1 MIIIQA
7 YSTRDRCIA
16 PTLLRLNASWSFAEL
31 FFRQEALNPQDHKA
45 AACLKP
51 ASHLGAVV
59 GMISIGGFLCVL
71 RPAALN
77 LRLSLVWGSLLGAQT
92 NIVF

>member
-1 MIIIQA
+1 MWMVIIQT
-7 YSTRDRCIA
+7 YSTRDRCSA
-16 PTLLRLNASWSFAEL
+16 PTLLRLNANWSFAEL
-31 FFRQEALNPQDHKA
+31 FFRQEALNPQDRKAA

-51 ASHLGAVV
+51 ASHLGTVV

-77 LRLSLVWGSLLGAQT
+77 LRFYLV
-92 NIVF
+92 